1 MATTKTCSDR
11 AISNRT
17 GKPLAGTAAF
27 LKNSSERGGIDN
39 YINTLAQ
46 DRAEK
51 IAEKLVQKMTPVII
65 ETVRQQLE
73 DRYFVQRDN
82 DSTCIGY
89 IN

>member
-1 MATTKTCSDR
+1 MSKTKPCSDR

-39 YINTLAQ
+39 YVNNLAE
-46 DRAEK
+46 DRAKE
-51 IAEKLVQKMTPVII
+51 IAKEIVRQMTPVII

-73 DRYFVQRDN
+73 DRHFMQRDN
-82 DSTCIGY
+82 DSVCIGY